1 MSFTNISGESKSV
14 TKEITAPWTEATLP
28 TSLSHYLLENIF
40 NADGFKLFCQCLPN
54 KTLHLK
60 GEKCSVGK
68 HSKIRLTGLAAGNSS
83 GERLPM
89 FVIEKANKPRFLK
102 VLEIYR
108 AVIVLN
114 ARVGRQ
120 RNFSKN
126 G

>member
-1 MSFTNISGESKSV
+1 M
-14 TKEITAPWTEATLP
+14 
-28 TSLSHYLLENIF
+28 
-40 NADGFKLFCQCLPN
+40 
-54 KTLHLK
+54 HLK
-60 GEKCSVGK
+60 GEKWSVGQ
-68 HSKIRLTGLAAGNSS
+68 HSKIRLTGLAAGNASD
-83 GERLPM
+83 ERLPM

-126 G
+126 A